1 MGKLHSGAPVLP
13 FLFNS
18 LWPGLVIWLLLH
30 MSDYALTITCAKLYR
45 AGVSDKI
52 VFEGSFELNPVFQRD
67 VDALKK
73 ISWRFIFMWIFTGAL
88 LSFIWVLTSQV
99 NRDLYVFVLGS
110 WILLELTVHVRHLR
124 NLSLFLGF
132 RDPNAVR
139 GRIEYTRA
147 FILRNSAA
155 ELFVFSALYLA
166 IFAFTQSWFLLGGAV
181 TCLFTGVKH
190 SVLARAAQAKAMAPV
205 EMQTTA

>member
-1 MGKLHSGAPVLP
+1 LP

-18 LWPGLVIWLLLH
+18 LWPGLVIWLLLYI
-30 MSDYALTITCAKLYR
+30 SDYALTITCAKLYR

-67 VDALKK
+67 VDALKTV
-73 ISWRFIFMWIFTGAL
+73 SRRFVFLWIFTDML
-88 LSFIWVLTSQV
+88 LSFIWVLTRQV
-99 NRDLYVFVLGS
+99 NPDLYVFVLGS

-124 NLSLFLGF
+124 NLFLFRGF
-132 RDPNAVR
+132 SDPSAVR

-147 FILRNSAA
+147 FMLRNSAA
-155 ELFVFSALYLA
+155 ELFVFFALYLA
-166 IFAFTQSWFLLGGAV
+166 IFAFTQSWFLLGGAT
-181 TCLFTGVKH
+181 TCLFTAVKH
-190 SVLARAAQAKAMAPV
+190 TLLARAARTKAIAPV